1 MQADGVIRTREPG
14 SHREPLGG
22 GVKQTTH
29 EGGASGQ
36 WEGLLGTGT
45 VQSIGGIDLKKTHH
59 GILYIVNVLI
69 TQNWT
74 WDSGY
79 FYQVYN
85 FRKV

>member
-45 VQSIGGIDLKKTHH
+45 VQSIGGIDLK
-59 GILYIVNVLI
+59 
-69 TQNWT
+69 QPP
-74 WDSGY
+74 DSGLLCLMY
-79 FYQVYN
+79 CLLKFPILLGVSTTK
-85 FRKV
+85 FGV